1 MQNSDN
7 LIVPV
12 PTGLDLREPM
22 PLPPSG
28 RLPISFSS
36 LRSYFEGSATA

>member
-1 MQNSDN
+1 MQNFDN

-12 PTGLDLREPM
+12 PTGPDLREPM

-28 RLPISFSS
+28 RLSTSLSS
-36 LRSYFEGSATA
+36 LRSYFEGCARA